1 MEHKLVEKL
10 RTNYYK
16 KCQKRLINKTPTII
30 ASDCFGGLVYHNL
43 GLKFMSPTINLYIEK
58 EEFIDFVNNLPQYL
72 DAELVEIKDS
82 EKSFP
87 VGRLEYNN
95 KSVTINFMHYK
106 TFEEA
111 KEKWNERKKRV
122 DFSNIYIIQ
131 LVVDATKD
139 DIESFDK
146 LPYKNKMFITS
157 KKLTNSKNVVTHKV
171 FLKKNY
177 KPGEILHYRTDY
189 SIRRHM
195 DKIDYVSFL
204 NRK

>member
-1 MEHKLVEKL
+1 MVHKLVEKL
-10 RTNYYK
+10 RSNYYE
-16 KCQKRLINKTPTII
+16 KCKKRLTNKTPTII
-30 ASDCFGGLVYHNL
+30 ASDCFGGVVYHNL

-72 DAELVEIKDS
+72 DAELVEIKDPN
-82 EKSFP
+82 KKFP
-87 VGRLEYNN
+87 VGQLECND
-95 KSVTINFMHYK
+95 KKITINFMHYK

-111 KEKWNERKKRV
+111 KEKWNERKQRV
-122 DFSNIYIIQ
+122 DYSNIYIIQ

-157 KKLTNSKNVVTHKV
+157 KKLTDSKNVVTHKV

-177 KPGEILHYRTDY
+177 KPGEILHYRSDY
-189 SIRRHM
+189 SIRKHM